1 MARVLI
7 AAQTLPGAYPTLP
20 ITPGSRVLAFQAV
33 DTGLGNYTPLV
44 EGKTTLFVKNTHA
57 TDAKTVTITSV
68 ADSPFGRAGDIS
80 AYSLAAGEEAPF
92 GPFKAAGWSHGS
104 GETGGLWI
112 NGSSSDIKVAVVTLP

>member
-33 DTGLGNYTPLV
+33 DTGLGNYTPLI
-44 EGKTTLFVKNTHA
+44 ENKTSILVKNGHA

-68 ADSPFGRAGDIS
+68 ADALGRTGDVP
-80 AYSLAAGEEAPF
+80 AYSLAAGEIARF
-92 GPFKAAGWSHGS
+92 GPFKAVGWSHGT
-104 GETGGLWI
+104 GTTGGIWI
-112 NGSSSDIKVAVVTLP
+112 DGSSADIKVAVETLP

>member
-44 EGKTTLFVKNTHA
+44 ENKTTIWVKNGHA

-68 ADSPFGRAGDIS
+68 ADTFGRTGDVA
-80 AYSLAAGEEAPF
+80 AYSLAAGELAPF
-92 GPFKAAGWSHGS
+92 GPFKAAGWSHGA
-104 GETGGLWI
+104 GTTGGIWI
-112 NGSSSDIKVAVVTLP
+112 DGSSTDIKVAVVTLP